1 MNQREGTLISHVD
14 PRVIRTNERLRQAL
28 SVLLEDHQLKEV
40 SVQTLTKTA
49 QITRGTFYLH
59 YKDKADFLLQTE
71 RQVVDEWFFHAETI
85 TAITDTN
92 TPAGVLQVTGFDLN
106 AALEYADKHHQILA
120 TLFDTQ
126 FPRFREYLLSTLIQK
141 LYEFGLNF
149 EGNRQNFHM
158 TENEIPASYLASAF
172 MGMVMQ
178 WLADDRRFSYSH
190 LGRSFAALLPSPEAT
205 RLREWFITCNLEK

>member
-1 MNQREGTLISHVD
+1 MTQREGTTINHID

-28 SVLLEDHQLKEV
+28 SILLEDHQLKEV

-71 RQVVDEWFFHAETI
+71 QQVIAEWFDQAEMV
-85 TAITDTN
+85 TAIADTN
-92 TPAGVLQVTGFDLN
+92 SAEGITRVVGFDLN
-106 AALEYADKHHQILA
+106 AGLQFADQHHQILT
-120 TLFDTQ
+120 TLFDAQ
-126 FPRFREYLLSTLIQK
+126 FPCFRKQLLETLSQK
-141 LYEFGLNF
+141 LYRFGMSF
-149 EGNRQNFHM
+149 EGDQENFHL

-178 WLADDRRFSYSH
+178 WLADDRRFSYEH
-190 LGRSFAALLPSPEAT
+190 VGRSFAKLLPSTEVT
-205 RLREWFITCNLEK
+205 RLSQWFLTSSLE